1 MLHPQSLNTP
11 QKLRGLART
20 LHVGRNELKLEH
32 MKSFKSRRANRK
44 SRLQQGMTL
53 IEVLLAT
60 SGLSIIL
67 VTLYVS
73 LSQGFAV
80 IQTAR
85 ENLRAG
91 QILQEKMETMRV
103 YNWDQIVAA
112 DVIPRSFVEPFYSV
126 GNIQAN
132 GPDYYGTVTISNAF
146 PVGSASY
153 SEQLKW
159 VIVKVQWE
167 SGNITREREMR
178 TLVSE
183 FGLQSYIY

>member
-1 MLHPQSLNTP
+1 
-11 QKLRGLART
+11 
-20 LHVGRNELKLEH
+20 
-32 MKSFKSRRANRK
+32 
-44 SRLQQGMTL
+44 
-53 IEVLLAT
+53 
-60 SGLSIIL
+60 
-67 VTLYVS
+67 
-73 LSQGFAV
+73 V